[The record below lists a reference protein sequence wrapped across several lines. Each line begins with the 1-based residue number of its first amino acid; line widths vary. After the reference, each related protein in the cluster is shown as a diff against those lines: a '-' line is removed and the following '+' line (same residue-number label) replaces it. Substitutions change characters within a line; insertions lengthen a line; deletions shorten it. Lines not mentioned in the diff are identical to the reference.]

1 MNFEFT
7 EEQQMLR
14 ESLARFLREKYDFET
29 RQKIIAS
36 DNGWSRDTWA
46 QFAEMG
52 LMAAAFPEEFDGF
65 GGTAVDLS
73 VIMEEFGRGLVVE
86 PYLPTVVLAGGV
98 LRHTGGELAKDLIAQ
113 ISAGDLVMGLG
124 FAEPQGRYDLFHV
137 ETKAEKQGDEYVLS
151 GRKAVVLAANI
162 ADKLIIAART
172 SGNIRDEDGI
182 SLFLIDK
189 DTDGLTVEG
198 YPTIDGLQAGDVILD
213 KVKVPAA
220 SLVGEEGKAYPVLE
234 AVIDKAIIALA
245 AEAMGVCQKICDL
258 TGEYTR
264 SREQFGT
271 PIAQFQVLQHRM
283 VDMFIFKEEMTSMTY
298 MAVMKADTEGH
309 DTRVAASMAKVQLG
323 KSCKFIGESA
333 VQLHGGMG
341 ITEEMAVGHYFMH
354 ATMMD
359 TLFGNG
365 DFHQKRYE
373 RLTGLR
379 AA

>member
-36 DNGWSRDTWA
+36 DEGWSQEVWA
-46 QFAEMG
+46 QFSEIG
-52 LMAAAFPEEFDGF
+52 LMAAAFPEEYDGF

-86 PYLPTVVLAGGV
+86 PYLPTVVLAGGTLLEV
-98 LRHTGGELAKDLIAQ
+98 GGAHAKELIPQ
-113 ISAGDLVMGLG
+113 ISAGEIIMGLAY
-124 FAEPQGRYDLFHV
+124 AEPHSRFDLCHV
-137 ETKAEKQGDEYVLS
+137 ETKAEKQGGDYVLT

-162 ADKLIIAART
+162 ADKLIVAART
-172 SGNIRDEDGI
+172 SGDIRDEDGL

-189 DTDGLTVEG
+189 NTDGLTIEG
-198 YPTIDGLQAGDVILD
+198 YPTMDGLQAGDVILEN
-213 KVKVPAA
+213 VCVPAA
-220 SLVGEEGKAYPVLE
+220 NLIGEEGKAFPVIE
-234 AVIDKAIIALA
+234 KVIDRAIIGLS

-283 VDMFIFKEEMTSMTY
+283 VDMFIFKEEMTSMAY
-298 MAVMKADTEGH
+298 MAAMKADTDGH
-309 DTRVAASMAKVQLG
+309 DTRIAASMVKVQLG

-365 DFHQKRYE
+365 DHHQKRYE

>member
-36 DNGWSRDTWA
+36 DDGWSRETWA

-52 LMAAAFPEEFDGF
+52 LMAAAFPEEYDGF

-73 VIMEEFGRGLVVE
+73 VIMEEFGRSLVIE

-98 LRHTGGELAKDLIAQ
+98 LRHTGGEQAKELIAQ
-113 ISAGDLVMGLG
+113 ISAGEIVMGLG
-124 FAEPQGRYDLFHV
+124 FAEPHSRYDLFHV
-137 ETKAEKQGDEYVLS
+137 ETKAEKQGNDYVLS

-182 SLFLIDK
+182 SLFLVDK
-189 DTDGLTVEG
+189 DTDGLSIEG

-220 SLVGEEGKAYPVLE
+220 SLIGEEGKAYTVLE
-234 AVIDKAIIALA
+234 AVIDKAIIALS

-283 VDMFIFKEEMTSMTY
+283 VDMFIFKEEMTSMAY
-298 MAVMKADTEGH
+298 MAAMKADTEGH
-309 DTRVAASMAKVQLG
+309 DTSIAASMAKVQLG

-365 DFHQKRYE
+365 EYHQKRYE

-379 AA
+379 VA